1 MPAGDRKPGR
11 IGTSRPAGRIYG
23 SVAAIVYISERR
35 EAEVQIGREAQLDPL
50 TSLPNR
56 ILLMDR
62 LRQALSISLRNQSHT
77 AALLLDLD
85 RVKEINDNLGHHVG
99 NQLLQKVAACMSGA
113 TREADTVSRPGGDEF
128 IVVLPELHA
137 VDDVSAVGEKYS
149 MRSVPNA

>member
-1 MPAGDRKPGR
+1 M
-11 IGTSRPAGRIYG
+11 
-23 SVAAIVYISERR
+23 
-35 EAEVQIGREAQLDPL
+35 QIGRMAQLDPL

-77 AALLLDLD
+77 AALLLDLE
-85 RVKEINDNLGHHVG
+85 RFKKINDNLGHHVG

-113 TREADTVSRPGGDEF
+113 TRGADTVSRPGGDEF

-137 VDDVSAVGEKYS
+137 VDDGSAVGEKYS